1 MDRHLTPPPRA
12 LEEHLNHFKTLQTI
26 SNHPKPP
33 QTISN
38 HYKPLQTLQT
48 LLSKAPTN
56 HLKTLQT
63 SCSKSA
69 NGARLLQLTVEGEA
83 RNRGTHT
90 TPPTSERQ
98 RREIKP

>member
-12 LEEHLNHFKTLQTI
+12 LEERLNHLKPFQTTPNHFK
-26 SNHPKPP
+26 P
-33 QTISN
+33 
-38 HYKPLQTLQT
+38 YKPYKPYKLYK
-48 LLSKAPTN
+48 LSKAPTN
-56 HLKTLQT
+56 HLKPLQT